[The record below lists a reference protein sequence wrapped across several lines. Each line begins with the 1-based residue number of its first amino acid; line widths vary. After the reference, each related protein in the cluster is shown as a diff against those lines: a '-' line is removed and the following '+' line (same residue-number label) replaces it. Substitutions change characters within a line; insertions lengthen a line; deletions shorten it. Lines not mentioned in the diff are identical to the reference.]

1 MDSAKRLEQAVEK
14 LESFMQLNA
23 EISALNGKDGEKIS
37 KLLEENKSLKSK
49 QDQIKKRLD
58 TLIKKA
64 ETEG

>member
-14 LESFMQLNA
+14 LENFMQIKA
-23 EISALNGKDGEKIS
+23 DISVLSGKDGERFS
-37 KLLEENKSLKSK
+37 ALMEENNELKSK
-49 QDQIKKRLD
+49 QEQIKKRLD